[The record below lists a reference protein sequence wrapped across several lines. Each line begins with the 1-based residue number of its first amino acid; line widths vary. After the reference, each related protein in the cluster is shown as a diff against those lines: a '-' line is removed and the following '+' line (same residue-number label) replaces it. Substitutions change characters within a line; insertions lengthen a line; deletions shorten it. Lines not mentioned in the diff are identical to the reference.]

1 MSTSIDTSMD
11 STGTTGCGCAAC
23 QSGQP
28 TDLVNYTQA
37 QYESEYA
44 AQLESGSGGL
54 SAPGPAA
61 DPNTFANYLTNGFW
75 SDIGASNRSWT
86 QNNIS
91 FSLSNEFSADQ
102 KAGLRMAFDLWADVA
117 DIDFTE
123 VASGADITVLEGD
136 DGRAYSQSWTSGT
149 TITTNTISIDTN
161 TGGGAFWSDF
171 NDLGDYAL
179 MTALH
184 EIGHSLGLGH
194 TGNYNG
200 SASYATDAQWVN
212 DTHQMTVMSYFYDTS
227 VGSDHWDSGGAWQY
241 SATPMLIDILAI
253 QNIYGADY
261 GTRNT
266 DTTYGFNSN
275 AGHDQYDFSVSE
287 VPIAIWDGGG
297 TDTIDLSGYSTANT
311 LYLTEGDFSSVG
323 YMTNNLVIAYNAVIE
338 NAVGGSGA
346 DTIYGNDANNVI
358 SGGLGNDTIYG
369 TIGNDTLDG
378 EGGTDTVSYSYSVN
392 EFAFNFIDS
401 VSLSINHLTLGF
413 THLLSN
419 MENYIFAGVSYT
431 RAWLEANFG
440 TTTHNGTNSNDVLR
454 GTNGS
459 EEFYGQGGNDIIRA
473 LGGDDEAWGG
483 SGMDTFYGGGGTNE
497 FYGGEGNDFF
507 NVAGG
512 NDTIDGGGGSRDEI
526 RYLNSENAV
535 EVDLLAGTV
544 DEGRDGS
551 VEDTLV
557 SIEYVVGSQGN
568 DLITGDLSANRIQ
581 GWHGDDV
588 VYGGGGHDNLSGNN
602 GDDTLYGDAGN
613 DRIYGQDGDDILYGG
628 TGIDRL
634 FGGADADTFVF
645 RAADL
650 DGSTDVIGDFS
661 LGQNDVI
668 DISDIL
674 TGYTQGVDAIT
685 DFVQITNDGTHSY
698 LSVDANGGANSFVQ
712 IAQILNNTGLN
723 NEALLETNGN
733 LITV

>member
-1 MSTSIDTSMD
+1 MNSSINSSMD
-11 STGTTGCGCAAC
+11 STGTTGCGCPAC
-23 QSGQP
+23 QSGQAN
-28 TDLVNYTQA
+28 DLVNYTQA

-75 SDIGASNRSWT
+75 TDIGASERSWT
-86 QNNIS
+86 QNNIT

-123 VASGADITVLEGD
+123 VASGANITVLEGD

-149 TITTNTISIDTN
+149 TIATNTISIDTN

-200 SASYATDAQWVN
+200 SASYGADAQWAN
-212 DTHQMTVMSYFYDTS
+212 DSHQMTVMSYFADTN
-227 VGSDHWDSGGAWQY
+227 VGSDHWDSSGFWQY

-275 AGHDQYDFSVSE
+275 AGHAQYDFSVSE

-297 TDTIDLSGYSTANT
+297 TDTIDLSGYSTTNT

-338 NAVGGSGA
+338 NAVGGSGT

-358 SGGLGNDTIYG
+358 RGGLGNDTIYG
-369 TIGNDTLDG
+369 SIGNDTLDG
-378 EGGTDTVSYSYSVN
+378 EGGTDTVSYSYAVN

-401 VSLSINHLTLGF
+401 ISLSITHLTLGF
-413 THLLSN
+413 TDLLSN
-419 MENYIFAGVSYT
+419 MENYIFAGISYT
-431 RAWLEANFG
+431 RAWLESNFG
-440 TTTHNGTNSNDVLR
+440 TTTHNGGNTDDKLV
-454 GTNGS
+454 GS
-459 EEFYGQGGNDIIRA
+459 AGDEEFYGQGGNDFIRA
-473 LGGDDEAWGG
+473 MDGDDLAYGG
-483 SGMDTFYGGGGTNE
+483 TGNDIFFGGFGTNRFYGESGDDY
-497 FYGGEGNDFF
+497 F
-507 NVAGG
+507 VLSGG
-512 NDTIDGGGGSRDEI
+512 NDTVDGGTGRDEI
-526 RYLNSENAV
+526 RYLYSDDAV
-535 EVDLLAGTV
+535 EVNLLAGTV

-557 SIEYVVGSQGN
+557 SIEYVVGSRGD
-568 DLITGDLSANRIQ
+568 DLITGNALANRIQ
-581 GWHGDDV
+581 GWGGDDV
-588 VYGGGGHDNLSGNN
+588 VYGGGGHDNLSGNDGN
-602 GDDTLYGDAGN
+602 DTIYGDAGN
-613 DRIYGQDGDDILYGG
+613 DGLWGQNGDDVLYGG
-628 TGIDRL
+628 TGVDQL
-634 FGGADADTFVF
+634 YGGADADTFVF

-661 LGQNDVI
+661 LGQNDAI

-674 TGYTQGVDAIT
+674 TGYNQGVDAIT

-712 IAQILNNTGLN
+712 IAQINNNTGLN
-723 NEALLETNGN
+723 NEALLETNGH